1 MVMLFLACAWRRN
14 MEAIYAAL
22 RRIVNHDTVVAT
34 AGGEKP
40 TKVSTDNI
48 HKRWCGCDSD
58 TDKGECE
65 LL

>member
-1 MVMLFLACAWRRN
+1 